1 MNKKNNI
8 IQLNKGN
15 LKEIRKIIIKDLIL
29 NTKFGYYEKE
39 KKKNQRLR
47 FNIEIEVF
55 MLPINDKSI
64 KNIIDYDK
72 IIKIIE
78 IILSKHINFL
88 ETLSEEICSEVL
100 KDQRVKNINLQIDKL
115 DIIEKTSSVGVK
127 TFKERIKCILN
138 YNIKITNFL
147 GQ

>member
-8 IQLNKGN
+8 VQLNENN
-15 LKEIRKIIIKDLIL
+15 LKEIRKIVIKDLVI
-29 NTKFGYYEKE
+29 NTKFGYYEEE
-39 KKKNQRLR
+39 KKKNQRLK

-78 IILSKHINFL
+78 IILNKHINFL
-88 ETLSEEICSEVL
+88 ESLSEEICNEIL

-115 DIIEKTSSVGVK
+115 DIIKNTTSVGVK
-127 TFKERIKCILN
+127 TFKERIK
-138 YNIKITNFL
+138 
-147 GQ
+147 

>member
-15 LKEIRKIIIKDLIL
+15 LKEVRKIIIKDLIV

-55 MLPINDKSI
+55 MLPIDDKSI

-78 IILSKHINFL
+78 IILSKHVNFL

-127 TFKERIKCILN
+127 TFKERIK
-138 YNIKITNFL
+138 
-147 GQ
+147 

>member
-15 LKEIRKIIIKDLIL
+15 LKEVRKIIIKDLIV

-55 MLPINDKSI
+55 MLPIDDKSI

-100 KDQRVKNINLQIDKL
+100 KDQRVKNINVQIDKL
-115 DIIEKTSSVGVK
+115 DISEKTSSGGVK
-127 TFKERIKCILN
+127 TFKERIK
-138 YNIKITNFL
+138 
-147 GQ
+147 

>member
-15 LKEIRKIIIKDLIL
+15 LKEVRKIIIKDLIV

-55 MLPINDKSI
+55 MLPIDDKSI

-78 IILSKHINFL
+78 LILSKHINFL

-127 TFKERIKCILN
+127 TFKERIK
-138 YNIKITNFL
+138 
-147 GQ
+147 

>member
-15 LKEIRKIIIKDLIL
+15 LKEIRKIIIKDLII

-55 MLPINDKSI
+55 MLPIDDKSI

-127 TFKERIKCILN
+127 TFKERIK
-138 YNIKITNFL
+138 
-147 GQ
+147 

>member
-15 LKEIRKIIIKDLIL
+15 LKEVRKIIIKDLII

-55 MLPINDKSI
+55 MLPIDDKSI

-127 TFKERIKCILN
+127 TFKERIK
-138 YNIKITNFL
+138 
-147 GQ
+147 

>member
-8 IQLNKGN
+8 VQLNKSN
-15 LKEIRKIIIKDLIL
+15 LKEIRKIVIKDLII

-55 MLPINDKSI
+55 MLPIDDKSI

-88 ETLSEEICSEVL
+88 ETLSEEICSEIL

-127 TFKERIKCILN
+127 TFKERIK
-138 YNIKITNFL
+138 
-147 GQ
+147 

>member
-72 IIKIIE
+72 VIKIIE

-88 ETLSEEICSEVL
+88 ETLSEEICSKVL

-115 DIIEKTSSVGVK
+115 DIIKNTTSVGVK
-127 TFKERIKCILN
+127 TFKERIK
-138 YNIKITNFL
+138 
-147 GQ
+147 

>member
-8 IQLNKGN
+8 VQLNKNN
-15 LKEIRKIIIKDLIL
+15 LKEIRKIVIKDLII

-39 KKKNQRLR
+39 KKTNQRLR

-55 MLPINDKSI
+55 MLPIDDKSI

-88 ETLSEEICSEVL
+88 ETLSEEICSEIL

-127 TFKERIKCILN
+127 TFKERIK
-138 YNIKITNFL
+138 
-147 GQ
+147 

>member
-8 IQLNKGN
+8 VQLNMIN
-15 LKEIRKIIIKDLIL
+15 LKEIRKIMIKDLII

-55 MLPINDKSI
+55 MLPIDDKSI

-78 IILSKHINFL
+78 VILSKHVNFL
-88 ETLSEEICSEVL
+88 ETLSEKICSEIL

-115 DIIEKTSSVGVK
+115 DVIEKTSSVGVK
-127 TFKERIKCILN
+127 TFKERIK
-138 YNIKITNFL
+138 
-147 GQ
+147 

>member
-15 LKEIRKIIIKDLIL
+15 LKEVRKIIIKDLIV

-55 MLPINDKSI
+55 MLPIDDKSI

-88 ETLSEEICSEVL
+88 ETLSEEICSEIL

-127 TFKERIKCILN
+127 TFKERIK
-138 YNIKITNFL
+138 
-147 GQ
+147 

>member
-115 DIIEKTSSVGVK
+115 DIIKNTTSVGVK
-127 TFKERIKCILN
+127 TFKERIK
-138 YNIKITNFL
+138 
-147 GQ
+147 

>member
-78 IILSKHINFL
+78 TILSKHINFL

-127 TFKERIKCILN
+127 TFKERIK
-138 YNIKITNFL
+138 
-147 GQ
+147 

>member
-15 LKEIRKIIIKDLIL
+15 LKEVRKIIIKDLIV

-55 MLPINDKSI
+55 MLPIDDKSI

-88 ETLSEEICSEVL
+88 ETLSEEKCSEIL

-127 TFKERIKCILN
+127 TFKERIK
-138 YNIKITNFL
+138 
-147 GQ
+147 

>member
-8 IQLNKGN
+8 VQLNENN
-15 LKEIRKIIIKDLIL
+15 LKEIRKIVIKDLVI
-29 NTKFGYYEKE
+29 NTKFGYYEEE
-39 KKKNQRLR
+39 KKKNQRLK

-78 IILSKHINFL
+78 IILNKHINFL
-88 ETLSEEICSEVL
+88 ESLSEEICNEIL
-100 KDQRVKNINLQIDKL
+100 KDRRVKNIILQIDKL
-115 DIIEKTSSVGVK
+115 DIIKSTTSVGVK
-127 TFKERIKCILN
+127 TFKERIK
-138 YNIKITNFL
+138 
-147 GQ
+147 

>member
-15 LKEIRKIIIKDLIL
+15 LKEVRKIIIKDLIV

-127 TFKERIKCILN
+127 TFKERIK
-138 YNIKITNFL
+138 
-147 GQ
+147 

>member
-15 LKEIRKIIIKDLIL
+15 LKEVRKIIIKDLII

-55 MLPINDKSI
+55 MLPIDDKSI

-88 ETLSEEICSEVL
+88 ETLSEEICSEIL

-127 TFKERIKCILN
+127 TFKERIK
-138 YNIKITNFL
+138 
-147 GQ
+147 

>member
-15 LKEIRKIIIKDLIL
+15 LKEIRKIIIKDLIV

-55 MLPINDKSI
+55 MLPIDDKSI

-78 IILSKHINFL
+78 LILSKHINFL
-88 ETLSEEICSEVL
+88 ETLSEEICSEIL

-127 TFKERIKCILN
+127 TFKERIK
-138 YNIKITNFL
+138 
-147 GQ
+147 

>member
-8 IQLNKGN
+8 VQLNKNN
-15 LKEIRKIIIKDLIL
+15 LKEIRKIVIKDLII

-55 MLPINDKSI
+55 MLPIDDKSI

-72 IIKIIE
+72 VIKIIE

-88 ETLSEEICSEVL
+88 ETLSEEICSEIL

-127 TFKERIKCILN
+127 TYKERIK
-138 YNIKITNFL
+138 
-147 GQ
+147 

>member
-15 LKEIRKIIIKDLIL
+15 LKEIRKIIIKDLIV

-55 MLPINDKSI
+55 MLPIDDKSI

-127 TFKERIKCILN
+127 TYKERIR
-138 YNIKITNFL
+138 
-147 GQ
+147 

>member
-15 LKEIRKIIIKDLIL
+15 LKEIRKIIIKDLII

-88 ETLSEEICSEVL
+88 ETLSEEICSEIL

-127 TFKERIKCILN
+127 TFKERIK
-138 YNIKITNFL
+138 
-147 GQ
+147 

>member
-8 IQLNKGN
+8 IQLNKNN
-15 LKEIRKIIIKDLIL
+15 LKEIRKIVIKDLII

-55 MLPINDKSI
+55 MLPIDDKSI

-88 ETLSEEICSEVL
+88 ETLSEEICSEIL

-127 TFKERIKCILN
+127 TFKERIK
-138 YNIKITNFL
+138 
-147 GQ
+147 

>member
-8 IQLNKGN
+8 VQLNENN
-15 LKEIRKIIIKDLIL
+15 LKEIRKIVIKDLVI
-29 NTKFGYYEKE
+29 NTKFGYYEEE
-39 KKKNQRLR
+39 KKKNQRLK

-78 IILSKHINFL
+78 IILNKHINFL
-88 ETLSEEICSEVL
+88 ESLSEEICNEIL

-115 DIIEKTSSVGVK
+115 DIIKNTTSVGLK
-127 TFKERIKCILN
+127 TFKERIK
-138 YNIKITNFL
+138 
-147 GQ
+147 

>member
-8 IQLNKGN
+8 VQLNENN
-15 LKEIRKIIIKDLIL
+15 LKEIRKIVIKDLVI
-29 NTKFGYYEKE
+29 NTKFGYYEEE
-39 KKKNQRLR
+39 KKKNQRLK

-64 KNIIDYDK
+64 KNLIDYDK

-78 IILSKHINFL
+78 IILNKHINFL
-88 ETLSEEICSEVL
+88 ESLSEEICNEIL

-115 DIIEKTSSVGVK
+115 DIIKNTTSVGVK
-127 TFKERIKCILN
+127 TFKERIK
-138 YNIKITNFL
+138 
-147 GQ
+147 

>member
-15 LKEIRKIIIKDLIL
+15 LKEIRKIIIKDLII

-55 MLPINDKSI
+55 MLPIDDKSI

-88 ETLSEEICSEVL
+88 ETLSEEICSEIL

-127 TFKERIKCILN
+127 TFKERIK
-138 YNIKITNFL
+138 
-147 GQ
+147 

>member
-1 MNKKNNI
+1 M
-8 IQLNKGN
+8 NKGN
-15 LKEIRKIIIKDLIL
+15 LKEIRKIIIKDLIV

-55 MLPINDKSI
+55 MLPIDDKSI

-127 TFKERIKCILN
+127 TFKERIK
-138 YNIKITNFL
+138 
-147 GQ
+147 

>member
-15 LKEIRKIIIKDLIL
+15 LKEIRKIIIKDLIV

-55 MLPINDKSI
+55 MLPIDDKSI

-115 DIIEKTSSVGVK
+115 DIIEKTSSGHNLIFFQSFSSPGKRVLCQL
-127 TFKERIKCILN
+127 FDP
-138 YNIKITNFL
+138 
-147 GQ
+147 

>member
-8 IQLNKGN
+8 IQLNNGS
-15 LKEIRKIIIKDLIL
+15 LKEVRKIVIKDLIT

-55 MLPINDKSI
+55 MLPIDDKSI

-127 TFKERIKCILN
+127 TFKERIK
-138 YNIKITNFL
+138 
-147 GQ
+147 

>member
-8 IQLNKGN
+8 VQLNKNN
-15 LKEIRKIIIKDLIL
+15 LKEIRKIVIKDLII

-55 MLPINDKSI
+55 MLPIDDKSI

-78 IILSKHINFL
+78 VILSKHTNFL
-88 ETLSEEICSEVL
+88 ETLSEEICSEIL

-127 TFKERIKCILN
+127 TFKERIK
-138 YNIKITNFL
+138 
-147 GQ
+147 

>member
-15 LKEIRKIIIKDLIL
+15 LKEIRKIIIKDLIV

-72 IIKIIE
+72 IIKIVE

-127 TFKERIKCILN
+127 TFKERIK
-138 YNIKITNFL
+138 
-147 GQ
+147 

>member
-8 IQLNKGN
+8 IQLNKSN
-15 LKEIRKIIIKDLIL
+15 LKEVRKIVIKDLII

-55 MLPINDKSI
+55 MLPIDDKSI

-72 IIKIIE
+72 VIKIIE

-88 ETLSEEICSEVL
+88 ETLSEEICSKVL

-127 TFKERIKCILN
+127 TFKERIK
-138 YNIKITNFL
+138 
-147 GQ
+147 

>member
-8 IQLNKGN
+8 VQLNMIN
-15 LKEIRKIIIKDLIL
+15 LKEIRKIMIKDLII

-55 MLPINDKSI
+55 MLPIDDKSI

-78 IILSKHINFL
+78 VILSKHVNFL
-88 ETLSEEICSEVL
+88 ETLSEKICSEIL

-115 DIIEKTSSVGVK
+115 DVIEKTSSVGVK
-127 TFKERIKCILN
+127 TFKERIR
-138 YNIKITNFL
+138 
-147 GQ
+147 

>member
-88 ETLSEEICSEVL
+88 ETLSEEICSEIL

-127 TFKERIKCILN
+127 TFKERIK
-138 YNIKITNFL
+138 
-147 GQ
+147 

>member
-15 LKEIRKIIIKDLIL
+15 LKEIRKIIIKDLIV

-78 IILSKHINFL
+78 LILSKHINFL

-127 TFKERIKCILN
+127 TFKERIK
-138 YNIKITNFL
+138 
-147 GQ
+147 

>member
-8 IQLNKGN
+8 VQLNENN
-15 LKEIRKIIIKDLIL
+15 LKEIRKIVIKDLVI
-29 NTKFGYYEKE
+29 NTKFGYYEEE
-39 KKKNQRLR
+39 KKKNQRLK

-78 IILSKHINFL
+78 IILNKHINFL
-88 ETLSEEICSEVL
+88 ETLSEEICNEIL

-115 DIIEKTSSVGVK
+115 DIIRRTTSVGVK
-127 TFKERIKCILN
+127 TFKERIK
-138 YNIKITNFL
+138 
-147 GQ
+147 

>member
-15 LKEIRKIIIKDLIL
+15 LKEVRKIIIKDLIV

-55 MLPINDKSI
+55 MLPIDDKSI

-127 TFKERIKCILN
+127 TFKERIK
-138 YNIKITNFL
+138 
-147 GQ
+147 